1 MAGEVT
7 IMPKIYTNPSQ
18 IRLITD
24 SQRTGATTEGNLSN
38 IFDGT
43 KYTFYQ
49 TDSAGTSGVLEF
61 VINLV
66 NTETVDTIYLIG
78 QNISTVRV
86 DEFGCDYVTNPTFN
100 DRVVSLGTTASPIS
114 TQILTLQ
121 CTRTSGATD
130 IRIYQILVMSHLL
143 DLNQSDT
150 RVITRFN
157 TVRQIRNAF
166 VQEDLYG
173 SRTLQTGHI
182 NNPKKRINY
191 QMWQNANTLSEARSE
206 LNRVYD
212 IQRQNPNFTLWD
224 LDEPNS
230 QDYES
235 VFPAFWVPNSFTE
248 LLQGTQAISYA
259 LSVEEQ

>member
-1 MAGEVT
+1 
-7 IMPKIYTNPSQ
+7 MPKIYTNPSQ

-78 QNISTVRV
+78 QNISIARI
-86 DEFGCDYVTNPTFN
+86 DEFGCDYAANSTFDN
-100 DRVVSLGTTASPIS
+100 RVAFLGTIVSPIS
-114 TQILTLQ
+114 AQTLTLQ
-121 CTRTSGATD
+121 CTRASGATD
-130 IRIYQILVMSHLL
+130 MRLYQILVMSHLL

-150 RVITRFN
+150 RAITRFN
-157 TVRQIRNAF
+157 TTRQIRNSF
-166 VQEDLYG
+166 IQEDLYG
-173 SRTLQTGHI
+173 TRTLQVGNI
-182 NNPKKRINY
+182 NHAKKTINY

-259 LSVEEQ
+259 FSVEEQ